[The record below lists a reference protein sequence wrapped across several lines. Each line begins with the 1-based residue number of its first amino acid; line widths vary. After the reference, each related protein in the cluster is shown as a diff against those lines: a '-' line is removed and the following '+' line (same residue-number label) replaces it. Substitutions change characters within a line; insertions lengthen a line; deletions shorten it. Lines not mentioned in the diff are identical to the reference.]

1 MALALKISNDFQTVY
16 APSNQTNLTQSLF
29 EVVSDED
36 EDPDSDL
43 NVIVATKIIE
53 GKAKEAGT
61 HTVEPLLGQDG
72 LEKETK
78 ENEEETKDN
87 LKELKVV
94 VQQQSIKA
102 DKITA

>member
-16 APSNQTNLTQSLF
+16 APSNQTNLTQALF

-36 EDPDSDL
+36 EEADADL

-61 HTVEPLLGQDG
+61 NTVQPLL
-72 LEKETK
+72 
-78 ENEEETKDN
+78 
-87 LKELKVV
+87 
-94 VQQQSIKA
+94 A
-102 DKITA
+102 

>member
-1 MALALKISNDFQTVY
+1 MLNGSCIENIKRLPNSICSKQ
-16 APSNQTNLTQSLF
+16 SNQALF

-61 HTVEPLLGQDG
+61 HTVEPLLG
-72 LEKETK
+72 
-78 ENEEETKDN
+78 
-87 LKELKVV
+87 
-94 VQQQSIKA
+94 
-102 DKITA
+102 